1 MQLLQSISRKKL
13 TSTLLLGFHSTIL
26 GDMKKPTFLSN
37 QFLIAMPNLMD
48 PNFFHSVTYICEH
61 NEFGAMGVVINQQVN
76 MTIGQLMESIGVETP
91 FTQHLI
97 NPVYRGGPVDP
108 DCGFVLHSPT
118 GDWQSTLHI
127 SDDIALSTSRDIISA
142 IAKNEGPTDYLVALG
157 YAGWGAG
164 QLEHEIAE
172 NAWLTVPAIPEIIFH
187 TESDLRWTEAARLL
201 GVEFSRLSEQVGHA

>member
-1 MQLLQSISRKKL
+1 
-13 TSTLLLGFHSTIL
+13 
-26 GDMKKPTFLSN
+26 MKKTTFLSN

-76 MTIGQLMESIGVETP
+76 MTVGQLVDSIGIESTYTP
-91 FTQHLI
+91 NLI
-97 NPVYRGGPVDP
+97 QPVYRGGPVDP
-108 DCGFVLHSPT
+108 DCGFVLHSPA
-118 GDWQSTLHI
+118 GEWQSTLHI
-127 SDDIALSTSRDIISA
+127 SDDISLSTSRDIITA
-142 IAKNEGPTDYLVALG
+142 LANNEGPLNYLVALG

-172 NAWLTVPAIPEIIFH
+172 NAWLTVPAIPEIIFK
-187 TESDLRWTEAARLL
+187 TECDLRWTEAARLL